1 MTTRTMRPRHR
12 RTTGLRKAARLA
24 TGLLTASALTLALG
38 ACSTPAAE
46 QDADP
51 NAISGNLTMLTPI
64 FEGSAGQKLLE
75 EELLP
80 QFTAMYP
87 DVTVSVD
94 YTNYAR
100 LNEKLTTGVVSGLVP
115 DVMMMGVGWIEAF
128 ADRGVLAN
136 LSDGGLTA
144 ESLEETM
151 TPEIVEAGLWNGD
164 VYGVP
169 IMLDA
174 RFGVARMDLLR
185 EAGYDHTP
193 RTWDELVEMADAL
206 TERDAKGK
214 LTRTGFDM
222 LTIEPRQMFETAL
235 FSNGGSLFSEDNSSP
250 AFDSEQGVEALQR
263 IVDLFHDQKVEDTG
277 FSAPNATVNPLI
289 NGRAA
294 MAIAHNNVWTQAEA
308 ADPEV
313 LNDLEPFLIPGDS
326 PSMFV
331 GGTMAAVSATSAHER
346 AAQKLVEFLASPGP
360 ALAANQQRG
369 NVPALTELL
378 ESDYVQD
385 DRLVQFAMENL
396 SVAKREGGPP
406 KWLGLRGDVAP
417 AIENAILRKKTAK
430 AALTDLAAA
439 FQKKLDR

>member
-1 MTTRTMRPRHR
+1 MTTRTIRPRHR
-12 RTTGLRKAARLA
+12 RATGIRRAARLT

-51 NAISGNLTMLTPI
+51 NAISGDLTMLTPI

-313 LNDLEPFLIPGDS
+313 WRRS
-326 PSMFV
+326 P
-331 GGTMAAVSATSAHER
+331 
-346 AAQKLVEFLASPGP
+346 PP
-360 ALAANQQRG
+360 
-369 NVPALTELL
+369 
-378 ESDYVQD
+378 
-385 DRLVQFAMENL
+385 RLMNGRRRN
-396 SVAKREGGPP
+396 SSSSWR
-406 KWLGLRGDVAP
+406 AP
-417 AIENAILRKKTAK
+417 ARRWRPTSS
-430 AALTDLAAA
+430 AATCPP
-439 FQKKLDR
+439 

>member
-1 MTTRTMRPRHR
+1 MTTWTDR
-12 RTTGLRKAARLA
+12 RTHLRRAAALGIA
-24 TGLLTASALTLALG
+24 AALTLALG
-38 ACSTPAAE
+38 ACASDAGDE
-46 QDADP
+46 NADP
-51 NAISGNLTMLTPI
+51 NAISGDLTMLTPI

-75 EELLP
+75 DELLP

-87 DVTVSVD
+87 DVHVSVD

-100 LNEKLTTGVVSGLVP
+100 LNEKLTTGVVAGLVP

-136 LSDGGLTA
+136 LTDGGLTP
-144 ESLEETM
+144 ESLEATM
-151 TPEIVEAGLWNGD
+151 TPQIVEAGLWKGD

-185 EAGYDHTP
+185 EAGYDAP
-193 RTWDELVEMADAL
+193 PKTWDELVEMSKAL

-222 LTIEPRQMFETAL
+222 LTIEPRQMFETTM
-235 FSNGGSLFSEDNSSP
+235 FSNGADLFTDDNSSP
-250 AFDSEQGVEALQR
+250 AFDSKEGVEALAR
-263 IVDLFHDQKVEDTG
+263 IVDLFHTDKVEDTG

-294 MAIAHNNVWTQAEA
+294 MAIAHNNVWTQAQA
-308 ADPEV
+308 ADPEIV
-313 LNDLEPFLIPGDS
+313 QYLEPFLIPGDA

-331 GGTMAAVSATSAHER
+331 GGTMAAVSATSKHEK

-378 ESDYVQD
+378 DSDYVSD
-385 DRLVQFAMENL
+385 NRLVQFAMENL
-396 SVAKREGGPP
+396 PVAKREGGPP

-417 AIENAILRKKTAK
+417 AIENAILRKKTPK
-430 AALTDLAAA
+430 AALSDLADT